1 MSFSAQLADRARAL
15 DRAIAFPEA
24 ADPRVVQ
31 AAVRL
36 ARRGTARPV
45 LVGAR
50 AEARVLLARFG
61 DTSANAE
68 APGAEDSGAEDR
80 IEVAAAPGG
89 AGSALEAAAEM
100 LRAGAVDGV
109 VAGAV
114 HTTAQV
120 ARTALER
127 VGLRPGV
134 RTLSSS
140 FLMEVR
146 DFRGRGPEVLAFAD
160 AGVVP
165 SPRPEQLAEIA
176 AETARVRRSAAG
188 GEPRVAF
195 LSYST
200 LGSASG
206 PEIDAVREATR
217 RFREACPSVEADGE
231 LQADAALVP
240 EVARIKA
247 PGSSVAGRANVLIF
261 PDLDAANI
269 AYKLVQRL
277 AGARALGPI
286 LQGLAAPMADLSRGA
301 SVQDIV
307 QVAAV
312 TALLGADREEAAPT
326 GPSPGRPAR
335 GAPAGA
341 G

>member
-1 MSFSAQLADRARAL
+1 MSFAAQLEDRARAL
-15 DRAIAFPEA
+15 GRAVAFPEA
-24 ADPRVVQ
+24 GDPRVVE
-31 AAVRL
+31 AALRL
-36 ARRGTARPV
+36 ARRGILRPV
-45 LVGAR
+45 LVSAR
-50 AEARVLLARFG
+50 SETEAVLARLG
-61 DTSANAE
+61 DAGRTAGDAH
-68 APGAEDSGAEDR
+68 ADGVRRADGR
-80 IEVAAAPGG
+80 IEVAALPQG
-89 AGSALEAAAEM
+89 ADSPLDWAAEM
-100 LRAGAVDGV
+100 LRAGEVDGV

-114 HTTAQV
+114 HATAQV
-120 ARTALER
+120 VRTALDR
-127 VGLRPGV
+127 VGLRAGV

-140 FLMEVR
+140 FLMEVA

-176 AETARVRRSAAG
+176 AETARVRRWVAG

-200 LGSASG
+200 LGSARG
-206 PEIDAVREATR
+206 PRIDAVREATR
-217 RFREACPSVEADGE
+217 RFREACPSVAADGE

-240 EVARIKA
+240 EVARVKA
-247 PGSSVAGRANVLIF
+247 PGSPVAGRANVLVF

-301 SVQDIV
+301 SADEIAR
-307 QVAAV
+307 VAAV
-312 TALLGADREEAAPT
+312 VALLGADREV
-326 GPSPGRPAR
+326 
-335 GAPAGA
+335 AGA

>member
-1 MSFSAQLADRARAL
+1 MV
-15 DRAIAFPEA
+15 E
-24 ADPRVVQ
+24 

-36 ARRGTARPV
+36 ARRGIARPV

-50 AEARVLLARFG
+50 PETEALLARFG
-61 DTSANAE
+61 AADRSRIQV
-68 APGAEDSGAEDR
+68 AP
-80 IEVAAAPGG
+80 APGG
-89 AGSALEAAAEM
+89 SASALEAAADM

-114 HTTAQV
+114 YATAQV
-120 ARTALER
+120 VRTALDR
-127 VGLRPGV
+127 VGLRAGV

-140 FLMEVR
+140 FLMEVD

-165 SPRPEQLAEIA
+165 SPTPEQLAEIA
-176 AETARVRRSAAG
+176 VETARVRRLAAG

-206 PEIDAVREATR
+206 PAIEAAREATR
-217 RFREACPSVEADGE
+217 RFREACPSVAADGE

-247 PGSSVAGRANVLIF
+247 PGSPVAGRANVLVF

-301 SVQDIV
+301 SAADIAH
-307 QVAAV
+307 VAAV
-312 TALLGADREEAAPT
+312 TAILGADL
-326 GPSPGRPAR
+326 
-335 GAPAGA
+335 
-341 G
+341 

>member
-1 MSFSAQLADRARAL
+1 MKGDAKPPARPPAARPVSTSFSAQLADRARAL
-15 DRAIAFPEA
+15 DRAIALPEA
-24 ADPRVVQ
+24 ADPRVVE

-36 ARRGTARPV
+36 VRLRIARPV

-50 AEARVLLARFG
+50 AEAQALLARFDG
-61 DTSANAE
+61 TGASAE
-68 APGAEDSGAEDR
+68 GR
-80 IEVAAAPGG
+80 IEVAAVPGG
-89 AGSALEAAAEM
+89 AGSALDAAADM

-120 ARTALER
+120 VRTALER
-127 VGLRPGV
+127 VGLREGV

-140 FLMEVR
+140 FLMEVG

-165 SPRPEQLAEIA
+165 SPRPDQLAEIA
-176 AETARVRRSAAG
+176 AETARVRRLAAG
-188 GEPRVAF
+188 GRSRVAF

-200 LGSASG
+200 LGSAGG
-206 PEIDAVREATR
+206 PGIEAVREATR
-217 RFREACPSVEADGE
+217 RFRDACPSVAADGE

-247 PGSSVAGRANVLIF
+247 PGSPVAGRANVLIF

-312 TALLGADREEAAPT
+312 TALLG
-326 GPSPGRPAR
+326 GPSPGRPA
-335 GAPAGA
+335 AGA
-341 G
+341 SVGAG

>member
-1 MSFSAQLADRARAL
+1 ML
-15 DRAIAFPEA
+15 EA
-24 ADPRVVQ
+24 AL
-31 AAVRL
+31 RL
-36 ARRGTARPV
+36 ARQGIARPV
-45 LVGAR
+45 LVGDRSETKALLDRSAAKAWNAEDAR
-50 AEARVLLARFG
+50 AEG
-61 DTSANAE
+61 
-68 APGAEDSGAEDR
+68 R
-80 IEVAAAPGG
+80 IKVAAPPRG
-89 AGSALEAAAEM
+89 AASALDAAADM

-114 HTTAQV
+114 HATAQV
-120 ARTALER
+120 VRTALER
-127 VGLRPGV
+127 VGLRAGV

-140 FLMEVR
+140 FLMEVG
-146 DFRGRGPEVLAFAD
+146 DFRGRGAEVLAFAD

-165 SPRPEQLAEIA
+165 APKPEQLAEIA
-176 AETARVRRSAAG
+176 VETARVRRLAAG

-200 LGSASG
+200 LGSARG
-206 PEIDAVREATR
+206 PAIDAVREATQ
-217 RFREACPSVEADGE
+217 RFREACPSVAADGE

-247 PGSSVAGRANVLIF
+247 PGSPVAGRANVLVF

-301 SVQDIV
+301 SAADVV
-307 QVAAV
+307 HVAAV
-312 TALLGADREEAAPT
+312 TAILGAD
-326 GPSPGRPAR
+326 SKSRPAPR
-335 GAPAGA
+335 APPGT